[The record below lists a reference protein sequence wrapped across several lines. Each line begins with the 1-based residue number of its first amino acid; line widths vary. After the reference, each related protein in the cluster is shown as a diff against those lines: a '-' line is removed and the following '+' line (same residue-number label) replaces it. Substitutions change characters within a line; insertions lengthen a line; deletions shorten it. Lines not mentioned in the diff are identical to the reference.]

1 MNSKSDVQL
10 LRQKISNPNEFI
22 VLPGVFDA
30 LSARITEVTGFD
42 AIFQTGYG
50 SAATVLGMPDYGF
63 LNAGET
69 MDNARKI
76 IRAVDIPVIVDIDTG
91 YGNPLTVWRI
101 VKDLELMGA
110 SGVFLEDQIWP
121 KRCGHMAGK
130 EIIPV
135 DEYLLKLTA
144 AVEARDDNDFIVVAR
159 TDARATSGLDEAI
172 ERGREYFKSGADVV
186 FVEAP
191 RSIAE
196 LKEIGSKI
204 DAPLVANMIEG
215 GITPTLTA
223 SELRDLGF
231 RIGVFP
237 LSGLFASAF
246 AMKQVYEEL
255 HRSGSTSKEKE
266 KMITFEEFNKLVNL
280 QKYIDLERKY
290 AMR

>member
-1 MNSKSDVQL
+1 MQTCDKQIVLTEYDNNLIADLFIQH
-10 LRQKISNPNEFI
+10 LRHKILNPSEFL

-30 LSARITEVTGFD
+30 LSARITEITGFD

-76 IRAVDIPVIVDIDTG
+76 VRAVNIPVIVDIDTG
-91 YGNPLTVWRI
+91 YGNPLSVWRI
-101 VKDLELMGA
+101 VRDLEAMGA
-110 SGVFLEDQIWP
+110 SGIFLEDQVWP
-121 KRCGHMAGK
+121 KR
-130 EIIPV
+130 
-135 DEYLLKLTA
+135 A
-144 AVEARDDNDFIVVAR
+144 AIDARDDHDFIVVAR

-172 ERGREYFKSGADVV
+172 ERGREYFKSGADVI

-191 RSIAE
+191 RSIDE

-215 GITPTLTA
+215 GITPNLSA
-223 SELRDLGF
+223 PELHDLGF

-246 AMKQVYEEL
+246 AMKQVFEEL
-255 HRSGSTSKEKE
+255 HRSGSTSRERE
-266 KMITFEEFNKLVNL
+266 KMITFEEFNRLVNL

-290 AMR
+290 TTH

>member
-1 MNSKSDVQL
+1 MKSKSDVQY
-10 LRQKISNPNEFI
+10 LRKKILNPNEFI

-30 LSARITEVTGFD
+30 LSARITEITGFD

-76 IRAVDIPVIVDIDTG
+76 VRAVDIPVIVDIDTG

-101 VKDLELMGA
+101 VKDLESMGA
-110 SGVFLEDQIWP
+110 SGVFLEDQVWP
-121 KRCGHMAGK
+121 KRCGHMIGK
-130 EIIPV
+130 EIISV
-135 DEYLLKLTA
+135 DEYLLKLIA
-144 AVEARDDNDFIVVAR
+144 ATDARDDNDFIIVAR

-172 ERGREYFKSGADVV
+172 ERGREYFQSGADVI
-186 FVEAP
+186 FIEAP
-191 RSIAE
+191 RTIDE

-215 GITPTLTA
+215 GITPNLTA
-223 SELRDLGF
+223 SELHDLGF

-255 HRSGSTSKEKE
+255 HRSGSTSSERE
-266 KMITFEEFNKLVNL
+266 KMITFEEFNRLVNL

-290 AMR
+290 TAR